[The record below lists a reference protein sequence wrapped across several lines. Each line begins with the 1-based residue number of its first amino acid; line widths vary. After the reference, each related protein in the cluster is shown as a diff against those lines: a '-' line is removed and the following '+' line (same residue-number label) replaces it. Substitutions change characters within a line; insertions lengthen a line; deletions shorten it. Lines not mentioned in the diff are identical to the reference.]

1 MPPQSWWSL
10 PFCVFCLSFGHIFPI
25 SLSEGFIYL
34 FIFLSIKFQ
43 IIFQVQHIF
52 FVFVQV
58 KELTEQFLAATP
70 LALVLKQFLA
80 DRSLDQSYSGGLSSH
95 CLVSNAALVIFFEL
109 ACSVTKEAA

>member
-1 MPPQSWWSL
+1 MFSALALDTFSQL
-10 PFCVFCLSFGHIFPI
+10 VLLRFYFIL
-25 SLSEGFIYL
+25 FIYL
-34 FIFLSIKFQ
+34 FLSIKFQ
-43 IIFQVQHIF
+43 IIFQVLHIF

>member
-1 MPPQSWWSL
+1 MFSALALDTFSQL
-10 PFCVFCLSFGHIFPI
+10 KFF
-25 SLSEGFIYL
+25 
-34 FIFLSIKFQ
+34 FLVENFKSYFKFS
-43 IIFQVQHIF
+43 IF